1 MKNFLRSIAVAT
13 LVYSTGSPL
22 LAAVSGI
29 EGPWSILVGGAVPS
43 QATDG
48 YFMPILIS
56 SLDGESPTTYSVVTK
71 PGEKQVLLDTPRTA
85 NDRAPSHKRM
95 ELDMAPCMRYY
106 VAGKKSAAASLRWT
120 PEVFRVEPIGEC
132 VAEFKLDN
140 KADSTTS
147 PQKIENGASK

>member
-1 MKNFLRSIAVAT
+1 MKKLFRSVAVAT
-13 LVYSTGSPL
+13 LVYAAGSQA

-56 SLDGESPTTYSVVTK
+56 SLDGESPINYSVVTK
-71 PGEKQVLLDTPRTA
+71 PGKKQVLLDTPRTA

-95 ELDMAPCMRYY
+95 ELDMAPCTRYY

-132 VAEFKLDN
+132 VAEFKLEN
-140 KADSTTS
+140 QADSTTS
-147 PQKIENGASK
+147 SQKIENGALK